1 MLALRNA
8 TLPRTLASGVSRQ
21 YESTAAAAVLRGHN
35 RDTASRTNAGQLTSR
50 TQARFVTRSIESN
63 KGDRERVVVLG
74 SGWAGYTLARDLDPK
89 KYQVVVVSP
98 RSYFVFTPL
107 LASTS
112 TGTLEFRTALEP
124 VRSRRTKVEFFQ
136 GWADS
141 VDFAAKTLS
150 IEEAVESPWQGVALA
165 GNGSENQDANQL
177 EKEKGVKA
185 KKGKMFEMSYDKLV
199 VAVGCYSQTF
209 GTPGVKENA
218 YFLKDVGDARKI
230 RNRMLSCFET
240 ASLPTTSDEMK
251 KQLLNF
257 AVVGGGPTGIE
268 FSAELHDLISE
279 DMAKLY
285 PELMQYYKITV
296 YDVAEKV
303 LSMFDDK
310 LAKFAIERFTREGI
324 DVKTSHHVKSLRRG
338 APKKLKETASGDEVI
353 KDEASCYTLDL
364 KEEGEVGVGMVVW
377 STGLM
382 MNPFISKSLAK
393 PYTIPISSAAVETPS
408 DAKSWNISTHP
419 RSGGIMTNDRL
430 RVIMQ
435 PSDQKADDKDT
446 GRAIIN
452 DVYALGDCAIME
464 NSAYPA
470 TAQVANQKACW
481 LAKQLNRN
489 TIDANAFTYKDL
501 GVMAYVGNWNAI
513 MQSSG
518 GDVSGRVAWLIWR
531 GAYLAKSV
539 SWRNRILIPTYW
551 FVNWVFGRDISRF

>member
-1 MLALRNA
+1 NS
-8 TLPRTLASGVSRQ
+8 TLPRTLGVTRQ
-21 YESTAAAAVLRGHN
+21 YESTAAAAVLRGHGQEN
-35 RDTASRTNAGQLTSR
+35 VSRKTNAGRLTPR
-50 TQARFVTRSIESN
+50 TQTRFLTRGIESS
-63 KGDRERVVVLG
+63 KG
-74 SGWAGYTLARDLDPK
+74 GWAGYTLARDLDPK

-141 VDFAAKTLS
+141 VDFATKTLKV
-150 IEEAVESPWQGVALA
+150 EEAVENPWQAMALTA
-165 GNGSENQDANQL
+165 DGREDQNANQL
-177 EKEKGVKA
+177 EQEKGAKA
-185 KKGKMFEMSYDKLV
+185 KKGKMFEMNYDKLV
-199 VAVGCYSQTF
+199 VSVGCYSQTF

-230 RNRMLSCFET
+230 RNRMLSS
-240 ASLPTTSDEMK
+240 SLPTTSEQMK

-279 DMAKLY
+279 DMAKIY

-338 APKKLKETASGDEVI
+338 APKKLKEEGGEQVV
-353 KDEASCYTLDL
+353 KDDSSCYTLDL
-364 KEEGEVGVGMVVW
+364 EEEGEVGVGMVVW

-393 PYTIPISSAAVETPS
+393 PYTIPISSAAVETSS
-408 DAKSWNISTHP
+408 DAKSWAIATHP

-435 PSDQKADDKDT
+435 PSTSTAKDNDKPK

-470 TAQVANQKACW
+470 TAQVANQKARW

-489 TIDANAFTYKDL
+489 TIDNNAFTYKDL
-501 GVMAYVGNWNAI
+501 GVMAYVGDWNAI
-513 MQSSG
+513 IASSG
-518 GDVSGRVAWLIWR
+518 GNVSGRVAWLVWR

-551 FVNWVFGRDISRF
+551 FVNWLFGRDISRF

>member
-1 MLALRNA
+1 
-8 TLPRTLASGVSRQ
+8 VSRLPAT
-21 YESTAAAAVLRGHN
+21 SP
-35 RDTASRTNAGQLTSR
+35 SRVSCLT
-50 TQARFVTRSIESN
+50 VTT
-63 KGDRERVVVLG
+63 
-74 SGWAGYTLARDLDPK
+74 GWAGYTLARDLDPK

-141 VDFAAKTLS
+141 VDFASKTLKV
-150 IEEAVESPWQGVALA
+150 EVAVENPWQAMALTA
-165 GNGSENQDANQL
+165 DGREDQNANQL
-177 EKEKGVKA
+177 EQEKGAKP
-185 KKGKMFEMSYDKLV
+185 KKGKMFEMNYDKLV

-218 YFLKDVGDARKI
+218 YFLKDIGDARKI
-230 RNRMLSCFET
+230 RNRMLSCKTRSRRTVPLRITDKMTGFET
-240 ASLPTTSDEMK
+240 ASLPTTSEEMK
-251 KQLLNF
+251 RQLLNF

-268 FSAELHDLISE
+268 FSAELHDLIRE
-279 DMAKLY
+279 DMARIY

-296 YDVAEKV
+296 YDVADKV
-303 LSMFDDK
+303 LTMFDDK
-310 LAKFAIERFTREGI
+310 LAKYAIERFTREGI
-324 DVKTSHHVKSLRRG
+324 DVKTSHHVKSLRKG
-338 APKKLKETASGDEVI
+338 SPKKLEESGVDQVI
-353 KDEASCYTLDL
+353 KDDTSCYTLDV
-364 KEEGEVGVGMVVW
+364 KEEGEIGVGMVVW

-382 MNPFISKSLAK
+382 KNPFISKSLAK

-419 RSGGIMTNDRL
+419 RNGGIMTNDRL
-430 RVIMQ
+430 RVIMK
-435 PSDQKADDKDT
+435 PSDQAKDGEKVN

-470 TAQVANQKACW
+470 TAQVANQKARW

-489 TIDANAFTYKDL
+489 TIDSNAFTYKDL

-513 MQSSG
+513 MQSHG

-551 FVNWVFGRDISRF
+551 FVNWLFGRDISRF

>member
-1 MLALRNA
+1 
-8 TLPRTLASGVSRQ
+8 
-21 YESTAAAAVLRGHN
+21 
-35 RDTASRTNAGQLTSR
+35 
-50 TQARFVTRSIESN
+50 
-63 KGDRERVVVLG
+63 
-74 SGWAGYTLARDLDPK
+74 WAGYTLARDLDPK

-141 VDFAAKTLS
+141 VDFASKTLKV
-150 IEEAVESPWQGVALA
+150 EEAVENPWQAMALTA
-165 GNGSENQDANQL
+165 DGREDQNAKQL
-177 EKEKGVKA
+177 EQEKGVKQ
-185 KKGKMFEMSYDKLV
+185 KKGKVFEMNYDKLV

-209 GTPGVKENA
+209 GTPGVKEHA

-240 ASLPTTSDEMK
+240 ASLPTTSEEMK

-296 YDVAEKV
+296 YDVADKV

-310 LAKFAIERFTREGI
+310 LAKYAIEHFTREGI

-338 APKKLKETASGDEVI
+338 TPGKLKEDGGDQVV
-353 KDEASCYTLDL
+353 KDDSSCYTLDL
-364 KEEGEVGVGMVVW
+364 KEEGEIGVGMVVW

-382 MNPFISKSLAK
+382 MNPFISKSLSN
-393 PYTIPISSAAVETPS
+393 PYNIPIDSTVIETPS
-408 DAKSWNISTHP
+408 DSKSWNISRHP

-435 PSDQKADDKDT
+435 PSTQAKEGEKVN
-446 GRAIIN
+446 GRAIIR

-470 TAQVANQKACW
+470 TAQVANQKARW
-481 LAKQLNRN
+481 LAKQLNRD
-489 TIDANAFTYKDL
+489 TIDNNAFTYKDL

-513 MQSSG
+513 LQSSG
-518 GDVSGRVAWLIWR
+518 GDVSGRVAWFIWR

-551 FVNWVFGRDISRF
+551 FVNWLFGRDISRF